1 MPHQLL
7 VLRQL
12 LILQRPGKLRRN
24 KQSLLGLQ
32 LQLQAPTR
40 IRQQLIK
47 LKRLA
52 LQLRLQAQWHACA
65 RRGRYMLPLQ
75 LLKLQVLLQ
84 V

>member
-1 MPHQLL
+1 MLWQLL
-7 VLRQL
+7 FLQL
-12 LILQRPGKLRRN
+12 LEKLRRN

-32 LQLQAPTR
+32 LQLQAPTTVG
-40 IRQQLIK
+40 QQLIK